1 MQKDSKFFEDVARMA
16 SSATGAMFD
25 AKREMEA
32 MVAAQFEKLLLKSHF
47 VHRDEL
53 DALRAQVEA
62 LQAEIS
68 ELKLAK
74 PASKKTAAK
83 E

>member
-16 SSATGAMFD
+16 SSATGAVFD

-32 MVAAQFEKLLLKSHF
+32 MVAANMEKLLLKSHF

-53 DALRAQVEA
+53 DALRAQVDA
-62 LQAEIS
+62 LHAEIA
-68 ELKLAK
+68 ELK
-74 PASKKTAAK
+74 ASKGAAK
-83 E
+83 KAAPKE